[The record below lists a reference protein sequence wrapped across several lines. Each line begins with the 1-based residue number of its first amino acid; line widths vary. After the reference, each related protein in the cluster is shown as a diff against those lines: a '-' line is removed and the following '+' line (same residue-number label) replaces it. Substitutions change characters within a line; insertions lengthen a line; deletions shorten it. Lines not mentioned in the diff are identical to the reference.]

1 MQVKWRELLLK
12 TSIWITA
19 EIMLSLIGLD
29 NLADY
34 SEFIFQ
40 NRVMPHIGEVVAN
53 LTTSV

>member
-12 TSIWITA
+12 TSIWLTA
-19 EIMLSLIGLD
+19 EIILSLIGLD

-40 NRVMPHIGEVVAN
+40 HRVMTHISEVVAY
-53 LTTSV
+53 LKI

>member
-12 TSIWITA
+12 TSIWLSA

-40 NRVMPHIGEVVAN
+40 HRVMTQISEVITC
-53 LTTSV
+53 LKPSV